1 MELPRAPGG
10 SGSGRLPC
18 PWGRRGGTSGRESGP
33 RGVCCLTDIRAYFC
47 SFITLSPQSK
57 SMLHLRAV
65 SPQTQL
71 FRETTHQKSSVPVP
85 ESTPVRDQGDS
96 AEQAAPSP
104 GHLCPHHA
112 QCACH
117 RAPAHTLGRHA
128 QVHTDTRRGVLE
140 CSLCQRGTSAPVPPR
155 PPRAPE
161 PHTPHLGLEQLS
173 RPTLRPA
180 CLLWVRP
187 TPLEIF
193 RQTGGRCCVPIS

>member
-1 MELPRAPGG
+1 MERMEALRCREPMELPRAWGVWEPGG
-10 SGSGRLPC
+10 SGSGRLPY
-18 PWGRRGGTSGRESGP
+18 PWSRRGGTSGRESGP

-71 FRETTHQKSSVPVP
+71 FRETTHQKSSVPAP

-117 RAPAHTLGRHA
+117 RAPTHTLGRHA
-128 QVHTDTRRGVLE
+128 QVCTGTGARRHTPWGPGV
-140 CSLCQRGTSAPVPPR
+140 QPVP
-155 PPRAPE
+155 
-161 PHTPHLGLEQLS
+161 TWDLS
-173 RPTLRPA
+173 SHPTM
-180 CLLWVRP
+180 
-187 TPLEIF
+187 T
-193 RQTGGRCCVPIS
+193 T